1 LNQYESHMTMITE
14 QQIDKVFDKLDASE
28 EWYDE
33 LLQQMQLEQPT
44 ILAYL
49 VAEQF
54 DVLTVEEKDFMLYL
68 ALVIWQ
74 SVREVRGDIAP
85 ISETKLGEAE
95 EANWAIF
102 EANKAR
108 SFRKQLDAFYEQ
120 SKQEDLIALVEDAL
134 VDDGD
139 DLVTQE
145 GREPMFV
152 ALKTLIDVL
161 TE

>member
-1 LNQYESHMTMITE
+1 MITITE
-14 QQIDKVFDKLDASE
+14 QQIEQVLDRLDASD

-44 ILAYL
+44 ILAFL

-54 DVLTVEEKDFMLYL
+54 DVLTPEEKDFMLYL

-74 SVREVRGDIAP
+74 SVREVRGDIDP

-95 EANWAIF
+95 EANWTLF
-102 EANKAR
+102 EETKAK

-134 VDDGD
+134 IEDGD
-139 DLVTQE
+139 DLVTKE

-161 TE
+161 TEE